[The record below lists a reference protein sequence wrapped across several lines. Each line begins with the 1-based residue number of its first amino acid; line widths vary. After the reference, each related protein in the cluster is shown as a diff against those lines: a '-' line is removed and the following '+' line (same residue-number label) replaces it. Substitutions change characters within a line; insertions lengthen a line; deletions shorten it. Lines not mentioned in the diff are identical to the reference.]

1 MAERRDIVIAGA
13 GIGGLTAA
21 LALAARGFRTV
32 VCERAE
38 RLSEVGAGIQLTPNA
53 GRILDALGLGEALSA
68 AASEPAA
75 IDIHSAPSGR
85 RLCSIPLAA
94 MRVRHSCP
102 WRVVARADLQSVL
115 TAAVTVSSMIDLR
128 LGTAVV
134 DFAGGSGGS
143 GDLLLGIETRSGRT
157 ILPAAALV
165 AADGVLSELR
175 ASLAGTTAARPIGST
190 AWRATVPARVLEAV
204 PASRIGL
211 WLGADAHL
219 VHYPIAGGRTVN
231 IVAIVAEDWRGI
243 GWSEPGDHYWLAER
257 FAAWAPLAQRII
269 GAPAEWRKWAILAVD
284 PAGPWVSDRVA
295 LLGDAAHAMPPYLAQ
310 GAAMAIEDAAV
321 LAGCFAA
328 SPDDPTEALRSYQS
342 WRRPRALKVYKAAFD
357 AGEVYHFNSSMAA
370 ARNMALR
377 VAGRQVTLARN
388 DWIYGWR
395 AVV

>member
-21 LALAARGFRTV
+21 LALAARGFRTI

-53 GRILDALGLGEALSA
+53 GRILDTLGLGEALST
-68 AASEPAA
+68 AASEPEA
-75 IDIHSAPSGR
+75 IDIRFGPSGR

-94 MRVRHSCP
+94 MPQRYGCP
-102 WRVVARADLQSVL
+102 WRVIARANLQSVL
-115 TAAVTVSSMIDLR
+115 STAVTSNSMIDLR
-128 LGTAVV
+128 LGTTVV
-134 DFAGGSGGS
+134 NFAGGS
-143 GDLLLGIETRSGRT
+143 GDLLLGTETRSGRA
-157 ILPAAALV
+157 ILPAMALI
-165 AADGVLSELR
+165 AADGVLSEIR
-175 ASLAGTTAARPIGST
+175 TSLPGTTAAWPVGST
-190 AWRATVPARVLEAV
+190 AWRATVPARVLEQTV

-219 VHYPIAGGRTVN
+219 VHYPIADGRTVN
-231 IVAIVAEDWRGI
+231 IVAIVGEDWRGI

-257 FAAWAPLAQRII
+257 FTGWASLAQRII

-328 SPDDPTEALRSYQS
+328 SPDDSAEALRSYQS
-342 WRRPRALKVYKAAFD
+342 WRRPRALSVYKAAF
-357 AGEVYHFNSSMAA
+357 ATGEIYHFNSSMAA

-377 VAGRQVTLARN
+377 VAGRRVTLARN

-395 AVV
+395 PVV

>member
-1 MAERRDIVIAGA
+1 VVERRDIVIAGA

-21 LALAARGFRTV
+21 LTLAARGFRTI

-53 GRILDALGLGEALSA
+53 GRILDKLGLGKAIAA
-68 AASEPAA
+68 AASEPVA
-75 IDIHSAPSGR
+75 IDIRSGPSGR
-85 RLCSIPLAA
+85 TLSAIPLAV
-94 MRVRHSCP
+94 MPKRYGCP
-102 WRVVARADLQSVL
+102 WRVIARADLQSVL
-115 TAAVTVSSMIDLR
+115 AAAVATNSMIEFR
-128 LGTAVV
+128 LGTTIV
-134 DFAGGSGGS
+134 DFAGGSQ
-143 GDLLLGIETRSGRT
+143 DLLLGTETRRGRA
-157 ILPAAALV
+157 ILPATALI

-175 ASLAGTTAARPIGST
+175 ASLPGTTAARPIGRT
-190 AWRATVPARVLEAV
+190 AWRATVPARVLEQAV
-204 PASRIGL
+204 AASRIGL

-243 GWSEPGDHYWLAER
+243 GWSEPGDHYRLAER
-257 FAAWAPLAQRII
+257 FAAWAPLAQRIV
-269 GAPAEWRKWAILAVD
+269 GAPAEWRRWAILAVD
-284 PAGPWVSDRVA
+284 PAGPWIFDRVG
-295 LLGDAAHAMPPYLAQ
+295 LLGDSAHAMPPYLAQ

-328 SPDDPTEALRSYQS
+328 TPNDPAGALRAYQS
-342 WRRPRALKVYKAAFD
+342 WRRPRALRVYKAAFD
-357 AGEVYHFNSSMAA
+357 TGDIYHFRSPMAV

-377 VAGRQVTLARN
+377 IAGRQVTLARN

>member
-1 MAERRDIVIAGA
+1 VAERRDIVIAGA

-21 LALAARGFRTV
+21 LALAARGFRTI

-53 GRILDALGLGEALSA
+53 GRILDTLGLGEALST
-68 AASEPAA
+68 AASEPDA
-75 IDIHSAPSGR
+75 IDIRSGPSGR

-94 MRVRHSCP
+94 MPQRYGCP
-102 WRVVARADLQSVL
+102 WRVIARADLQSAL
-115 TAAVTVSSMIDLR
+115 STAVTSNSMIDLR
-128 LGTAVV
+128 LGTTIVN
-134 DFAGGSGGS
+134 FAGGS
-143 GDLLLGIETRSGRT
+143 GDLLLGTETRSGRA
-157 ILPAAALV
+157 ILPAMALI
-165 AADGVLSELR
+165 AADGVLSEIR
-175 ASLAGTTAARPIGST
+175 TSLPGTTAARPIGST
-190 AWRATVPARVLEAV
+190 AWRATVPARVLEQTV

-219 VHYPIAGGRTVN
+219 VHYPIADGRTVN

-257 FAAWAPLAQRII
+257 FTEWAPLAQRII
-269 GAPAEWRKWAILAVD
+269 AAPAEWRKWAILAVD

-328 SPDDPTEALRSYQS
+328 SPDDSAEALRSYQS
-342 WRRPRALKVYKAAFD
+342 WRRPRALRVYKAAF
-357 AGEVYHFNSSMAA
+357 ATGEVYHFNSSMAA

-395 AVV
+395 SVV